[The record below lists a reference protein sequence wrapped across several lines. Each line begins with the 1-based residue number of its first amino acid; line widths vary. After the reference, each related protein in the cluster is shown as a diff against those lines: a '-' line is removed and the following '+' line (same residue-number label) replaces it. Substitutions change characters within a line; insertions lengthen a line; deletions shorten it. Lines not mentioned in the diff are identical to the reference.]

1 MAAGDFSGPV
11 TTALSPLA
19 TDVPT
24 VAGGALAA
32 GVLLYGI
39 RRLWRFGKGLI

>member
-1 MAAGDFSGPV
+1 MAAGDVAGPV
-11 TTALSPLA
+11 DTALSGLSS
-19 TDVPT
+19 DVPT
-24 VAGGALAA
+24 VAAGALAV